1 MVSEAG
7 ADRRRRCG
15 DATAVDILGST
26 GLQRKETG
34 MLDPT
39 QHGLVWLA
47 RETRENPLSETRKS
61 RVVLFERARDETPFL
76 DLMETVYE
84 ENE

>member
-1 MVSEAG
+1 
-7 ADRRRRCG
+7 
-15 DATAVDILGST
+15 
-26 GLQRKETG
+26 